1 MDKKILE
8 LENKLSDIKNEI
20 KLKWYNYLLMEEK
33 RLIKMEISELIYLK
47 NKKWKKQKDESIN

>member
-20 KLKWYNYLLMEEK
+20 KLKWYNYLLMKEK
-33 RLIKMEISELIYLK
+33 QLIKNEISELIYLK
-47 NKKWKKQKDESIN
+47 NKKWKKQ